1 MFPPDPNRPQPELL
15 PKNHVRLFF
24 FFFFL
29 SFFAGE
35 SAVHTSKSS
44 SGTPICISSIDFF
57 SAGRVSPPR
66 PLSPDRSAPT
76 FLSVNQMPSTDGS
89 HAPSLP
95 PLALGEVA
103 PSPPAASPLTVPP
116 CPESSFSLSPPATR
130 CPASSVRVTSTLK
143 SSAFGSAKDFA
154 YICDTVVVRVA
165 DLVRAASF
173 AARSSSAPVESAL
186 ELPPISPLSP
196 PLVEGACCLGSAAL
210 NDALESDPLTVEGP
224 AFKSPARAASDV
236 NLGTGIATAAPG
248 LNLWHLISIVLP
260 DAAPYPRGMSTMM
273 VSRMGSKSYG
283 ITVSSGM
290 PSRSVSR
297 SIALPSRGSA
307 CAITS
312 SRSNCCVDW
321 CL

>member
-1 MFPPDPNRPQPELL
+1 M
-15 PKNHVRLFF
+15 
-24 FFFFL
+24 
-29 SFFAGE
+29 
-35 SAVHTSKSS
+35 
-44 SGTPICISSIDFF
+44 
-57 SAGRVSPPR
+57 
-66 PLSPDRSAPT
+66 
-76 FLSVNQMPSTDGS
+76 
-89 HAPSLP
+89 
-95 PLALGEVA
+95 
-103 PSPPAASPLTVPP
+103 
-116 CPESSFSLSPPATR
+116 
-130 CPASSVRVTSTLK
+130 K
-143 SSAFGSAKDFA
+143 SSAFGSTSKDFA

-173 AARSSSAPVESAL
+173 AAISSSAPVESAL
-186 ELPPISPLSP
+186 ELPPTSPLSP
-196 PLVEGACCLGSAAL
+196 GSAAL
-210 NDALESDPLTVEGP
+210 NDALESDPITVEGP

-312 SRSNCCVDW
+312 SRSNCCVDS

>member
-1 MFPPDPNRPQPELL
+1 M
-15 PKNHVRLFF
+15 
-24 FFFFL
+24 
-29 SFFAGE
+29 
-35 SAVHTSKSS
+35 
-44 SGTPICISSIDFF
+44 
-57 SAGRVSPPR
+57 
-66 PLSPDRSAPT
+66 
-76 FLSVNQMPSTDGS
+76 
-89 HAPSLP
+89 
-95 PLALGEVA
+95 
-103 PSPPAASPLTVPP
+103 
-116 CPESSFSLSPPATR
+116 
-130 CPASSVRVTSTLK
+130 K

-248 LNLWHLISIVLP
+248 LNLWHLILHRL
-260 DAAPYPRGMSTMM
+260 ARRGARTRAGMSTMM